1 MARGVGSAN
10 RHAQRPDSLAP
21 FRRRARWRQLR
32 QLVFGVLVTLSIV
45 VTLVVW
51 IV

>member
-10 RHAQRPDSLAP
+10 RRTQRPDSLAP

-32 QLVFGVLVTLSIV
+32 PLVFGVLVTLSIV
-45 VTLVVW
+45 VTLVAW